1 MKKKR
6 SGRLSL
12 LGWMRRMFRQPPQG
26 FYGQPSVYLS
36 GDQMEIEHFR
46 SIRTYD
52 DEKLCLEFPRG
63 QFTVYGDEMRIET
76 LSAHRI
82 TLRGKFLR
90 TDFSGG

>member
-1 MKKKR
+1 
-6 SGRLSL
+6 
-12 LGWMRRMFRQPPQG
+12 MRRMFRQPPQG

-52 DEKLCLEFPRG
+52 DEKLCLEFPCG

-76 LSAHRI
+76 LTAHRI

-90 TDFSGG
+90 TDFSSG